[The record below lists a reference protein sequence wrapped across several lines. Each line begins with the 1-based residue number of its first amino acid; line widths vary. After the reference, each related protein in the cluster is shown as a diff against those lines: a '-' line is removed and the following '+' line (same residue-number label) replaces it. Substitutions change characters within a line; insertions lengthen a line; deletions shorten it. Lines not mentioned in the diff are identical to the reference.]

1 MGWLPFFVATLYTEK
16 VLIIILIKNE
26 IGVWY
31 KITLEKERSEK
42 WIELRLERIGKRNRV
57 VVQGEGKVK

>member
-26 IGVWY
+26 RGVWY